1 MYRKLFLVACI
12 AFLSACDSDSETGP
26 SATVS
31 PPPASPSST
40 SEVVTVEKRRAIK
53 ICPPQAASGAGVFA
67 GSENGRIQ
75 TVYGQVAKLES
86 VGPPFELTKTD
97 LGVEL
102 SQVYYGG
109 AVSGP
114 YVVPS
119 AGAIGQLMIDG
130 KVLEFN
136 NGDISTGCLDTK
148 DLGQILILFD
158 NSFMSKAVMV
168 VMTEEQIRKLD

>member
-12 AFLSACDSDSETGP
+12 AILSACDSDSETKP
-26 SATVS
+26 SATPS
-31 PPPASPSST
+31 PPPDSPISK
-40 SEVVTVEKRRAIK
+40 SEVATVEKSETK
-53 ICPPQAASGAGVFA
+53 KLCPPQAASSAGVFA

-86 VGPPFELTKTD
+86 VGPPLELTNVD
-97 LGVEL
+97 IGVEL
-102 SQVYYGG
+102 SRVYYGG

-130 KVLEFN
+130 KVLDIN
-136 NGDISTGCLDTK
+136 NADISTGCLDTK

-158 NSFMSKAVMV
+158 NSFGSKAVTV
-168 VMTEEQIRKLD
+168 VMTEEQISKLD